1 MEKKIPLQDAMDL
14 SKGLRKRE
22 SYEDECKALI
32 GKHAAQTGSNFSKNL
47 LLEWEL
53 ERGKFWQVIPKEM
66 LTRLSVPLESEAA
79 E

>member
-1 MEKKIPLQDAMDL
+1 MQLKLDQIFLKV
-14 SKGLRKRE
+14 
-22 SYEDECKALI
+22 
-32 GKHAAQTGSNFSKNL
+32 L
-47 LLEWEL
+47 LAEWEL